1 MGCTNSKED
10 YHDPNK
16 QIQGV
21 GATER
26 LVSRADRLK
35 EKQKAGQAAANP
47 PAPKLDE
54 SGRLMPEEVVK
65 RSTSSI
71 VSKILE
77 LGTPEEP
84 ITLEVR
90 WILHELSLF
99 VVWGICTLTQLYQWQ
114 AIGSNFSLTKYITLP
129 SFLLLAGDKFLD
141 DAVCSLDTAGL
152 LSRRSS

>member
-90 WILHELSLF
+90 WILRELSLF
-99 VVWGICTLTQLYQWQ
+99 VV
-114 AIGSNFSLTKYITLP
+114 
-129 SFLLLAGDKFLD
+129 
-141 DAVCSLDTAGL
+141 
-152 LSRRSS
+152 

>member
-35 EKQKAGQAAANP
+35 EKQNP

-99 VVWGICTLTQLYQWQ
+99 VV
-114 AIGSNFSLTKYITLP
+114 
-129 SFLLLAGDKFLD
+129 
-141 DAVCSLDTAGL
+141 
-152 LSRRSS
+152 